1 MTRARNSRLTR
12 KIARKVKT
20 RRERILVPQG
30 GQGSVRLPKILLSLP
45 KLTRQLPT
53 KPHSLQ
59 QRSPIQEVHLCAI
72 NATVTISRNISAVSV
87 LTVGSRVILPM
98 FVGLLRIAQFRTLL
112 NKLLSNRV
120 RLHDQTTH
128 QVLVITVGI

>member
-1 MTRARNSRLTR
+1 
-12 KIARKVKT
+12 KT
-20 RRERILVPQG
+20 RMERILVHQK
-30 GQGSVRLPKILLSLP
+30 GQRSVRLPKTMLSLP

-53 KPHSLQ
+53 SLQ

-72 NATVTISRNISAVSV
+72 DATVTISRNISAVSV
-87 LTVGSRVILPM
+87 LTVGSQVILPM
-98 FVGLLRIAQFRTLL
+98 FVGLLKIAQFRTLL

-120 RLHDQTTH
+120 RLHDQTTY